1 MDKNK
6 LKKRKSP
13 RLKEFD
19 YCEARHYSITIC
31 TKDKIPYFENY
42 DIANGVIEC
51 LLSVRKRMGYLIFV
65 YSLMPDHLHL
75 LLMPDLVQQHGQP
88 QGLSLHRDK
97 RSQCRDRARPCPISV
112 SQFIGAFK
120 SKSTHIFWK
129 YKGTGKLWQG
139 RFYDHIVRSDENLIK
154 IVDYILQNPV
164 RKGIVEKASD
174 YPYSGLVDEIPM

>member
-1 MDKNK
+1 MDKSK
-6 LKKRKSP
+6 FRKRKSP

-42 DIANGVIEC
+42 EIANGVIEC
-51 LLSVRKRMGYLIFV
+51 LLSV

-75 LLMPDLVQQHGQP
+75 LLMPDLVQQRGQP
-88 QGLSLHRDK
+88 QGLSLQSDE
-97 RSQCRDRARPCPISV
+97 QCRDRARPCPKKVYPCPISV